1 MTPVFPDSFEIWFNA
16 LFGLDEA
23 GAAVSTAPRAM
34 Q

>member
-16 LFGLDEA
+16 LFRLDEA
-23 GAAVSTAPRAM
+23 GAARSAPRPAM